1 MTPGTRDALYVV
13 DSVATGALQRAWATD
28 QSSESQLEDFS
39 GLSINEGTPGS
50 EFEGKDMN
58 EINDVHEKWGLR
70 LSDVYRLAVQF
81 YREKEGKAVH
91 FSYQDKLKLVAYTQ
105 QVVRGKFNEEKL
117 PPLGVLDVPGR
128 DRRLAWQALG
138 DMGQEEAMKS
148 FVDLLDSLCH
158 LFKPFIEAHKRDGE
172 ERERLAQEQE
182 EREKKLEEERRLQ
195 AEQERL
201 KEEEALQQEAQRR
214 KIQEALNQ
222 QTFAQFKS
230 YAEQQFP
237 GNPEQQG
244 VLIRQ
249 LQEQHYHQYM
259 QQLLH
264 QQSSGTGAN
273 DKEDECPVPN
283 LAHENLTYY
292 TNGSKALTMATSTG
306 TIISNG
312 NIEEGVSE
320 GDDENLL
327 DFPEI
332 SPASMWT
339 HKELK
344 DFKESIRKEASE
356 AVIKVGHGETVT
368 LRVPTHEKG
377 SSLYWEFATDNYDI
391 GFGVYFEWT
400 KPTTSAVTL
409 HVSESEDEDEDDD
422 DDDEEIVY
430 PEGSDI
436 EAGAEKA
443 QKSSALNR
451 PLVSVIVPVYRRDCQ
466 EEVYAGLHQY
476 PGEGVYLLKFDNS
489 YSLWRSKTLYYR
501 VYYHP

>member
-1 MTPGTRDALYVV
+1 MAATEP
-13 DSVATGALQRAWATD
+13 SV
-28 QSSESQLEDFS
+28 ESQLEDFS
-39 GLSINEGTPGS
+39 GLAINEGTPGS
-50 EFEGKDMN
+50 DCEGNDRK

-70 LSDVYRLAVQF
+70 LKDVYRLAVQF

-105 QVVRGKFNEEKL
+105 QVVRGKFNDEKL

-138 DMGQEEAMKS
+138 DMAQEEAMKS

-172 ERERLAQEQE
+172 ERERLASLIWCHVSLAMHSQEQE
-182 EREKKLEEERRLQ
+182 EREKKLEEEKKLQ

-264 QQSSGTGAN
+264 QQSGATGTN
-273 DKEDECPVPN
+273 DKEEEFPVTN

-292 TNGSKALTMATSTG
+292 TNVGKTLPMATSTG

-339 HKELK
+339 HKDLK
-344 DFKESIRKEASE
+344 EFKESIRKEASE

-409 HVSESEDEDEDDD
+409 HVSESEDDEEEDD

-436 EAGAEKA
+436 EAGTEKG

-466 EEVYAGLHQY
+466 EEVYAGIHQY